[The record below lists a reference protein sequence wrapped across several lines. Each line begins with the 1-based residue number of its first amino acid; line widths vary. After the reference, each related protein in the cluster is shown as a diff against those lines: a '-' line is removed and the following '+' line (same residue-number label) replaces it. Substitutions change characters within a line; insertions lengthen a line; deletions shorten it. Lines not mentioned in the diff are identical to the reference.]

1 MKNIITL
8 ATLGLLITAAPIAAQ
23 TVYDAAKI
31 ANKDLN
37 GTARFVGMGGAMGAL
52 GGDISTIATN
62 PAGIGIYRSNDAMVS
77 FGLSAYGTESN
88 YMGNKINS
96 DKVRASF
103 DNAGF
108 VLATKVGN
116 ATNLRYVN
124 FGFNYHRAKSFYRNM
139 SMNGQLGKLSQT
151 SQMAAQASPS
161 LTDPSIGGITNWGND
176 PYNDPQIGWLSV
188 MGYDGYLITDL
199 ISQEGLNEILKD
211 NPGYNNYKPYIVNGN
226 QVKNLKG
233 DLMYITPG
241 EYGGI
246 GSNGYADYRST
257 ERGGIDQY
265 DFNISFNINDRV
277 YLGFTVGAYAID
289 YSKYTYY
296 AEDYLGDQKYNLQS
310 WNKIHGSGVDFKFGA
325 IVRPFEYSPLRIGL
339 AIHTPTFYSLD
350 YKTNARLESDVI
362 NDLDIS
368 NEMDVPSGNVGLYDV
383 DTYDILDGDMIRQ
396 FHLQTPWTYNLSLGY
411 TIGKSWAL
419 GAEYEYQDYSSMK
432 FKDPEGYSDAFEYEN
447 STTAM
452 MKGVSTVRLGAEYKV
467 IPQFALRAG
476 YNYSSAIFNWD
487 AYKSLPN
494 NSIQTDTDFN
504 NTKAMSNYTLGIGYR
519 GSMFYADLAYK
530 FSSYKSEF
538 FPFVNEL
545 IDKQEVVIVSPEPT
559 KVKNTRSQVL
569 LTLGIRF

>member
-241 EYGGI
+241 EYSGI